1 MGRVGKARIIMRR
14 NAQIGCLL
22 LGSVLS
28 GEVCSKARDV
38 FSVLVIS
45 FREVMSFNTVR
56 NKE

>member
-1 MGRVGKARIIMRR
+1 MRR